1 MQTSSPNWPYYKA
14 QSEASITVHVRYG
27 FQSLTPIPK
36 SHRNGGE
43 NFLAAPR
50 EFSEGWGGR
59 IAAPKLAEATD

>member
-1 MQTSSPNWPYYKA
+1 MQTSSPNWLYYKA
-14 QSEASITVHVRYG
+14 QGEASITVHVGLG

-43 NFLAAPR
+43 NFLAAPH